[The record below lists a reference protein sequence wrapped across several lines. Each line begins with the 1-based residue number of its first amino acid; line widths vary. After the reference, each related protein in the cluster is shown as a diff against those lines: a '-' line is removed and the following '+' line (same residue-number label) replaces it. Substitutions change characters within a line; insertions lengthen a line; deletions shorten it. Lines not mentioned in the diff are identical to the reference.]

1 MIIASIIFGILI
13 SLFILAVYKNSLKD
27 HEQEEE
33 KMRDAYYEKIF
44 KK

>member
-1 MIIASIIFGILI
+1 MIIASVIFGILVC
-13 SLFILAVYKNSLKD
+13 LFIVAVYMNSLRD

-33 KMRDAYYEKIF
+33 DMRDAYYDKIL